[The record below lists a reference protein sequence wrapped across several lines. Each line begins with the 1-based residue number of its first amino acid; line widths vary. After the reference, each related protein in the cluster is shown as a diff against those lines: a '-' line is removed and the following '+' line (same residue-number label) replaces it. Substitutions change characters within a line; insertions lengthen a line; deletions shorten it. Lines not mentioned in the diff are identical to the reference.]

1 MNLFRIATFTGWLN
15 PSLNFWFPDDE
26 MTHTKIVDFFG
37 IALGSSLLVGL
48 LPGAII
54 DYFGMSFKSSQPL
67 LNLACQLLIQSLVNI
82 SQLST
87 QVSC

>member
-54 DYFGMSFKSSQPL
+54 DYFGMSFNRS
-67 LNLACQLLIQSLVNI
+67 
-82 SQLST
+82 
-87 QVSC
+87 